1 MDTEE
6 RSRLVREYVDAR
18 KFADAAAKRVDE
30 LKRVLRQVVVDQGK
44 ADERGNRWCTAG
56 DWQLKHE
63 RRVSERF
70 DTEAAEQWARE
81 NGYWETLREVT
92 VIEHLN
98 EDALMALGWENPEI
112 SPVIA
117 SFYKET
123 ETWAFKVVEQKGYDD
138 DDE

>member
-1 MDTEE
+1 METTE
-6 RSRLVREYVDAR
+6 RSRLVREYVEAK
-18 KFADAAAKRVDE
+18 KFADSAAKRADE
-30 LKRVLRQVVVDQGK
+30 LKRVLRQVVMDDGK
-44 ADERGNRWCTAG
+44 PDDRGSVWCPAG

-70 DTEAAEQWARE
+70 DTEAAEQWARD
-81 NGYWETLREVT
+81 NGYWESLREVT
-92 VIEHLN
+92 VTERLN

-112 SPVIA
+112 SPIIA

-123 ETWAFKVVEQKGYDD
+123 ETWAFKVVEQKGYDN